1 MRFGRSLT
9 LPIFYPMHFCPTMMQ
24 RLSTFVLLFFLA
36 SIALAAEP
44 TDVAATVNGAPITVG
59 EITTLAE
66 KKLAGVKNLEP
77 ALEARVQAEILQGMV
92 DFRLLQA
99 YFKDSPNRATDE
111 QVGAAMESLR
121 KQIVAKDPMMTL
133 EKLATAA
140 GQSSD
145 QFREELLVK
154 ISINKEIGST
164 AKVADIEEF
173 FNAHRAEFDG
183 SELRVSHILLRPLQR
198 ATPQE
203 LQRLEAQAAAIRE
216 AILGGKLTFAA
227 AVEKYSQG
235 PSRVNGGD
243 LGWIRRDG
251 PMLDSFNRAAYQLRA
266 DDGSELSPPV
276 ITPFGIHLITR
287 TGSKPGKKTLA
298 DVRAQVEQSFLLNR
312 AGDLIKKLYREG
324 KVEFT
329 GKLPHYKLGTKE
341 LVLAEMK

>member
-1 MRFGRSLT
+1 
-9 LPIFYPMHFCPTMMQ
+9 MHFFPTMMQ
-24 RLSTFVLLFFLA
+24 RLTIFVSLFL
-36 SIALAAEP
+36 LAAVAHSAEP
-44 TDVAATVNGAPITVG
+44 ADVAATVNGAPITVG
-59 EITTLAE
+59 EVTTLAA
-66 KKLAGVKNLEP
+66 KKLAGLKTTDP
-77 ALEARVQAEILQGMV
+77 TLEARVQAEILQGLV

-99 YFKDSPNRATDE
+99 YFKDSPNRATEE

-121 KQIVAKDPMMTL
+121 KQIVAKDPTMTL

-140 GQSSD
+140 GQASD
-145 QFREELLVK
+145 QFREELSIK
-154 ISINKEIGST
+154 ISVNKEIGST
-164 AKVADIEEF
+164 TKLADLEAF
-173 FNAHRAEFDG
+173 FNERRTEFDG
-183 SELRVSHILLRPLQR
+183 SELRVSHVLLRPLQR

-203 LQRLEAQAAAIRE
+203 LIRLEAQAAAIRE

-235 PSRVNGGD
+235 PSRSNNGD

-251 PMLDSFNRAAYQLRA
+251 PMLEPFNRAAFALRA

-298 DVRAQVEQSFLLNR
+298 DVRAQVETSFIAAR
-312 AGDLIKKLYREG
+312 ANELMKKLQSEG

-329 GKLPHYKLGTKE
+329 GKLPHYKPGTKE
-341 LVLAEMK
+341 LVAPEK

>member
-1 MRFGRSLT
+1 MMQPLYFASLT
-9 LPIFYPMHFCPTMMQ
+9 
-24 RLSTFVLLFFLA
+24 FFFA
-36 SIALAAEP
+36 AVACAAEP
-44 TDVAATVNGAPITVG
+44 TDVAATVNGTAVTVG
-59 EITTLAE
+59 EVTTLAA
-66 KKLAGVKNLEP
+66 KKLAGLKTVDP
-77 ALEARVQAEILQGMV
+77 ALEARVQAEILQGLV

-99 YFKDSPNRATDE
+99 YFKDSPNRASDE
-111 QVGAAMESLR
+111 QIGAAMESLR
-121 KQIVAKDPMMTL
+121 KQIVAKDPAMTL

-145 QFREELLVK
+145 QFREELLIK
-154 ISINKEIGST
+154 ISINKEIAST
-164 AKVADIEEF
+164 AKAADLEEF

-183 SELRVSHILLRPLQR
+183 SELRVSHILMRPLQR

-203 LQRLEAQAAAIRE
+203 LMRLEAQAAAIRE
-216 AILGGKLTFAA
+216 AILTGKLTFAA

-235 PSRVNGGD
+235 PSRDNGGD

-251 PMLDSFNRAAYQLRA
+251 PMLEPFNRAAFQLRA

-287 TGSKPGKKTLA
+287 TGSKPGKKSMQ
-298 DVRAQVEQSFLLNR
+298 DVRAQVESSFITNR
-312 AGDLIKKLYREG
+312 AGDLMKKLHSDS

-341 LVLAEMK
+341 MVLPEMK